1 MNKKIVTT
9 LLLFALTIGAYADE
23 GMWLPLLLKRL
34 NQTDLQKEGLQLT
47 AEEIYSVNHSS
58 LKDAVVSFGG
68 FCSGEMISAKGLL
81 LTNHHCGYSA
91 IQSHSSQDKNYLRDG
106 FWAATKEDEL
116 PSKNIYARFL
126 VRMEDVT
133 DEVLAELNGFMS
145 EQERA
150 DAVSRVSKDI
160 ARRIK
165 GDSHYDVVVK
175 DFFEGNEFYVF
186 VYETFTDVRLVGA
199 PPESIGKY
207 GGEAESWMWPRHAG
221 DFALFRVY
229 SAPDGKPAPYSPN
242 NIPLKPKHHLPIS
255 LNGIQEG
262 DFAMV
267 IGYPGSTDRFLTSYG
282 VRQLLKQSNPTRIK
296 IRGKRLNILKE
307 DMEANEEVRFK
318 YASKYSGISNYWQY
332 FVGQNLG
339 LNNLKVLEKR
349 QNLEN
354 EFLAWISEDKKR
366 SADYGQ
372 ALSLIKQSYDESY
385 RINLSYLYLSEAAL
399 GIEIIRFANNF
410 RGLETA
416 LELDIKDPER
426 IKGLVESLK
435 ENVTIH
441 FRNYNAPTDQKVM
454 AALLEMYYHEV
465 PKEDHPG
472 VFKLV
477 EEKYKKD
484 FDAWASTVFSQSIF
498 AKEELVRDFLN
509 NPDLPS
515 LQNDPAYI
523 ASTSIIDNYYRN
535 ISPRLKEIN
544 ALRDKGNRLF
554 VKGLMEMHPEKKY
567 YPNANTTMRVSFG
580 KVLGYQAH
588 DGVKFDYYT
597 SLDGVIKKR
606 DSSKQDLQVP
616 AKLLERY
623 QKKDFGS
630 YENHN
635 GEVIVGFV
643 TSNDITGGS
652 SGSPV
657 LDGKGRLVGTV
668 FDANWET
675 MSGDIAFEPDLQRS
689 INVDI
694 RYILFIIEKFAGAD
708 HLIKEMTLVKDE
720 AKESSIWS
728 KLKRGG

>member
-1 MNKKIVTT
+1 MKKKIVAT
-9 LLLFALTIGAYADE
+9 LFLMCLALGAYADE

-34 NQTDLQKEGLQLT
+34 NQTDLQKEGLHLSP
-47 AEEIYSVNHSS
+47 EEIYSINHSS
-58 LKDAVVSFGG
+58 LKDAIVSFGG
-68 FCSGEMISAKGLL
+68 FCSGEMISEKGLL
-81 LTNHHCGYSA
+81 LTNHHCGYST
-91 IQSHSSQDKNYLRDG
+91 IQSHSSVSNNYLRDG
-106 FWAATKEDEL
+106 FWAASKEEEL
-116 PSKNIYARFL
+116 ASKNIYARFL
-126 VRMEDVT
+126 LRMEEVT
-133 DEVLAELNGFMS
+133 DEVLANLNEFMS

-150 DAVSRVSKDI
+150 DAVSRVSKEI

-175 DFFEGNEFYVF
+175 DFFEGNEYYVF

-229 SAPDGKPAPYSPN
+229 SAPDGKPAPYSPQ

-255 LNGIQEG
+255 LNGIKEG

-282 VRQLLKQSNPTRIK
+282 VKQLLKQSNPTRIK

-307 DMEANEEVRFK
+307 DMGKNEEVRLK
-318 YASKYSGISNYWQY
+318 YASKYSGISNFWQY

-339 LNNLKVLEKR
+339 LSNMKVLEKR
-349 QNLEN
+349 QKLEKD
-354 EFLAWISEDKKR
+354 FLAWVAEDPKR
-366 SADYGQ
+366 IRTYGN
-372 ALSLIKQSYDESY
+372 ALDLIKQSYDESY

-435 ENVTIH
+435 ENISIH

-454 AALLEMYYHEV
+454 AALLEMYYYEV
-465 PKEDHPG
+465 PKGDHPE
-472 VFKLV
+472 VFKIV

-484 FDAWASTVFSQSIF
+484 FNAWADAVFSQSIF
-498 AKEELVRDFLN
+498 AKEELVSDFLN
-509 NPDLPS
+509 NPDLPT
-515 LQNDPAYI
+515 LQNDPAFI
-523 ASTSIIDNYYRN
+523 ASTSLIDNYYRN
-535 ISPRLKEIN
+535 ISPRLKEII

-554 VKGLMEMHPEKKY
+554 VKGLMEMNPEKKF
-567 YPNANTTMRVSFG
+567 YPNANSTMRVSFG

-588 DGVKFDYYT
+588 DGVKFDFFT

-606 DSSKQDLQVP
+606 DSTKKDLLVSD
-616 AKLLERY
+616 KLLALYE
-623 QKKDFGS
+623 KKS
-630 YENHN
+630 YGIYGNDN
-635 GEVIVGFV
+635 GEIIVGFV
-643 TSNDITGGS
+643 SSNDITGGS

-657 LDGKGRLVGTV
+657 LDGKGRLIGTV

-694 RYILFIIEKFAGAD
+694 RYILFIIEKLAGAKY
-708 HLIKEMTLVKDE
+708 LIEEMTLIKDDV
-720 AKESSIWS
+720 KESSLWNKI
-728 KLKRGG
+728 KKGG